1 VVATRAVHLNGM
13 GRCLVPF
20 WDLVNH
26 GPYTAKGEVI
36 EDERFVYV
44 RDGDA
49 GGAELLHDYQLGSR
63 AGGACAWDWLVT
75 FGFVPRAAQHPPV
88 ACAIIRIRGRAY
100 ELPADQAALAR
111 LDGDDVR
118 RALEGALLALPPED
132 VLRNRTTWRDAAHVT
147 LLERR
152 ALHRA
157 LDGTPVEIV
166 RHDIHVDG
174 RAEMI
179 SYAPC
184 GNVSEAARAFVA
196 AHFADAPLAEQRT
209 HVNRL
214 RPLLASKID
223 GHACAAKRA
232 DCSEAWLHEETRD
245 VSNLQNKAY

>member
-1 VVATRAVHLNGM
+1 M
-13 GRCLVPF
+13 
-20 WDLVNH
+20 
-26 GPYTAKGEVI
+26 
-36 EDERFVYV
+36 
-44 RDGDA
+44 
-49 GGAELLHDYQLGSR
+49 LL
-63 AGGACAWDWLVT
+63 
-75 FGFVPRAAQHPPV
+75 
-88 ACAIIRIRGRAY
+88 
-100 ELPADQAALAR
+100 
-111 LDGDDVR
+111 
-118 RALEGALLALPPED
+118 LEGALLALPPKD

-157 LDGTPVEIV
+157 LDGTPDIVHGPGTKPGPDGAVAEEMV

-232 DCSEAWLHEETRD
+232 DCSEAWLHEETRVISVIGYRTRD